1 MPKRNLNYMN
11 EMATLPG
18 GPREDLNI
26 MLGCD
31 DVCGL
36 EGMLCM
42 NMLAFILHSTCMHYT
57 DVNEI
62 KYYLG
67 GTIKRQLFPR
77 WLMPFK
83 DPNTEQEFKKKC
95 TQLNSFE
102 RGKHKLVKPDIDEP
116 HYNVIDL
123 KIDNN
128 SKYFITKVLF
138 YDSMTS

>member
-1 MPKRNLNYMN
+1 MN
-11 EMATLPG
+11 EMATLPC
-18 GPREDLNI
+18 GPRVDLNI

-36 EGMLCM
+36 EGNGILCM
-42 NMLAFILHSTCMHYT
+42 NLLAFILHSTCMHHT

-77 WLMPFK
+77 WLIPFK

-95 TQLNSFE
+95 TLKKCTQLNSFE
-102 RGKHKLVKPDIDEP
+102 RGKHRLVTPDIDEA

-123 KIDNN
+123 MIDNN
-128 SKYFITKVLF
+128 SKYFISKVLF